1 MGNDRKSAPWSRI
14 FLPAGYRVSATTRSA
29 VAAAIEWQQ
38 QERCRKIAITAKG
51 IRLDSEVDPRFGRAP
66 YILIVD
72 TETLAFE
79 AVDNSDNVNAF
90 KGAGI
95 QAASMVSERG
105 AQVLMTGYCG
115 PKAFTTLQAAGVKVV
130 DDVSGTVRDAVEAFK
145 AGRVTYATAANKE
158 AHW

>member
-1 MGNDRKSAPWSRI
+1 MK
-14 FLPAGYRVSATTRSA
+14 LA
-29 VAAAIEWQQ
+29 V
-38 QERCRKIAITAKG
+38 TAKG
-51 IRLDSEVDPRFGRAP
+51 PELDSEVDPRFGRAM
-66 YILIVD
+66 YIILVD
-72 TETLAFE
+72 EESLDFE
-79 AVDNSDNVNAF
+79 AVDNSANANAF

-95 QAASMVSERG
+95 QAATMISGKG
-105 AQVLMTGYCG
+105 AEVLLTGYCG